1 MQLIIIF
8 PQKNLKI
15 NIFSR
20 FKSSQLN
27 NNGMFMISDL
37 LEGWQ

>member
-15 NIFSR
+15 NICSR

-37 LEGWQ
+37 L